1 MSSISSVILW
11 QMDNY
16 PLMGVQDLYKL
27 LYEAYM
33 GPGHA
38 VNNIFSVVQWMNDE
52 VQNMAE
58 YNDTSTYEDLDP
70 STGMVRVNLRPF
82 LKNGGSKEK
91 LLNAF
96 IMTANSYKGNTE
108 NLSNALKISL
118 EMSDKG
124 LIKLQPEHL
133 QPFFA
138 DLEKR
143 GYPAI
148 HHSESYRSHH
158 KPAYR
163 VIQKKFL

>member
-58 YNDTSTYEDLDP
+58 YNDTSTYQDLDP
-70 STGMVRVNLRPF
+70 
-82 LKNGGSKEK
+82 
-91 LLNAF
+91 
-96 IMTANSYKGNTE
+96 
-108 NLSNALKISL
+108 
-118 EMSDKG
+118 
-124 LIKLQPEHL
+124 
-133 QPFFA
+133 
-138 DLEKR
+138 
-143 GYPAI
+143 
-148 HHSESYRSHH
+148 
-158 KPAYR
+158 
-163 VIQKKFL
+163 